1 MDEILPTVIA
11 IVLVIAAVVY
21 DWPRALAGLIVGVGA
36 RQIGRPWV
44 LIPVGVLLTA
54 AAGEFVY
61 KLVGY
66 DHQPS
71 WKSFGL
77 GVAVAGVCAFG
88 LHRVLWR
95 MYDNR

>member
-1 MDEILPTVIA
+1 MDEFLPTLIG

-21 DWPRALAGLIVGVGA
+21 DWPRALAGLIIGVGV
-36 RQIGRPWV
+36 RRIGRPWV
-44 LIPVGVLLTA
+44 LIPIGVVLAA
-54 AAGEFVY
+54 AAGEFAY

-66 DHQPS
+66 AHEPS

-95 MYDNR
+95 TFENS